1 MSFAALFICFYL
13 NLINPQTLQFVEHY
27 PKRRPPFLAPRN
39 ECGVEKFLCTTL
51 RPSQLPF
58 TELYDWERCARFV
71 ADFLRY
77 DPLEDP
83 LAYPAHVPSPWS
95 VFQVRFNMDYLLVLS
110 LLSSISL
117 FAKDAARAQ
126 RPART
131 CPLHGRLLMMYLFV
145 SQIKWIFGYVF
156 AFFHATTRS

>member
-1 MSFAALFICFYL
+1 MSFTALFICFYL
-13 NLINPQTLQFVEHY
+13 NLINPQSLQFVEHY

-58 TELYDWERCARFV
+58 TELYDWEKCARFV

-77 DPLEDP
+77 DPLEDA

-95 VFQVRFNMDYLLVLS
+95 VFQVRFNMDCLLVLS
-110 LLSSISL
+110 LLSLISL
-117 FAKDAARAQ
+117 SAKMRLEDPLADASSRSS
-126 RPART
+126 
-131 CPLHGRLLMMYLFV
+131 FND
-145 SQIKWIFGYVF
+145 VF
-156 AFFHATTRS
+156 II